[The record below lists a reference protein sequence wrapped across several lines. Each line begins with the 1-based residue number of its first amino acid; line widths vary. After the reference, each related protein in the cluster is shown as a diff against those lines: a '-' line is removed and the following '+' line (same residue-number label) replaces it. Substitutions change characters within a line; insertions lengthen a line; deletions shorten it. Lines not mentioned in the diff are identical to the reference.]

1 MVLRCFL
8 VDDSPHFLAAARALL
23 EREGFVVVGVAS
35 TADEA
40 VRRVQQTEPDAVPDA
55 VLIDVELGVDS
66 GFDVARRLVQETSL
80 DRSRL
85 IMIST
90 HGEDDLRELISAAPV
105 AAFLSKSRLSA
116 DAVRQILGDGSAAR
130 DTS

>member
-8 VDDSPHFLAAARALL
+8 VDDSSHFLAAARALL
-23 EREGFVVVGVAS
+23 ERDGFVVVGVAS

-40 VRRVQQTEPDAVPDA
+40 VRRVQETRPDA
-55 VLIDVELGVDS
+55 VLIDVELGAES
-66 GFDVARRLVQETSL
+66 GFDVARRLVRETDL

-90 HGEDDLRELISAAPV
+90 YGEDDLSDLISAAPV
-105 AAFLSKSRLSA
+105 AAFLPKSRLSA
-116 DAVRQILGDGSAAR
+116 GAVRQILGDDSAAG
-130 DTS
+130 DSS

>member
-23 EREGFVVVGVAS
+23 EQEGFLVVGVAS

-40 VRRVQQTEPDAVPDA
+40 VLRVRESRPDA
-55 VLIDVELGVDS
+55 VLIDVVLGPES
-66 GFDVARRLVQETSL
+66 GFDVARRLAQETGL

-85 IMIST
+85 VMIST
-90 HGEDDLRELISAAPV
+90 HAEADLRELIAAAPV
-105 AAFLSKSRLSA
+105 AGFLPKSRLSA
-116 DAVRQILGDGSAAR
+116 AAVRRLLGDGSVAGDSR
-130 DTS
+130 

>member
-23 EREGFVVVGVAS
+23 EQEGFLVVGVAS

-40 VRRVQQTEPDAVPDA
+40 VLRVQESRPDA
-55 VLIDVELGVDS
+55 VLIDVELGDES
-66 GFDVARRLVQETSL
+66 GFDVARRLAQETGL

-85 IMIST
+85 VMIST
-90 HGEDDLRELISAAPV
+90 HAEVDLRELIAAAPV
-105 AAFLSKSRLSA
+105 AGFLPKSRLSA
-116 DAVRQILGDGSAAR
+116 AAVRRLLGDGSGAT
-130 DTS
+130 DSS